1 MDFYAL
7 LGESTVYYVKVILQI
22 SLIYFV
28 IYFCL
33 DFIKETKGV
42 KVLLGMSFFLIV
54 LWTLSSLLDLEVLS
68 WILSHIW
75 TVIPFSVLV
84 VFQPE
89 MRRVFAEFATVRQ
102 FNSQSSFASRKSN
115 DTINTILEVAFHL
128 SKRKI
133 GALIVIE
140 REIGM
145 RTIAETGTILN
156 VPLNAQLLETIFY
169 PNTPLHDG
177 AVLIKEGRILS
188 AGCILP
194 LTKRDEISR
203 SLGTRHRAAIGMS
216 EETDCVIVV
225 VSEETGAVSFAY
237 KGQLVRKTNEERL
250 RRHMTNYLVKGNDRE
265 FIKAD
270 KDKTEEGK

>member
-1 MDFYAL
+1 MDYYSV
-7 LGESTVYYVKVILQI
+7 LGDSAVYYGKIILQI
-22 SLIYFV
+22 SLIFFV

-33 DFIKETKGV
+33 DFIKETKGA

-54 LWTLSSLLDLEVLS
+54 LWILSSLLDLEVLS

-89 MRRVFAEFATVRQ
+89 LRRVFAEFATVRQ
-102 FNSQSSFASRKSN
+102 FNSPSSFASRKSN
-115 DTINTILEVAFHL
+115 DTINTILEATFHL

-133 GALIVIE
+133 GAIIIIE

-156 VPLNAQLLETIFY
+156 IPLNAQLLETIFY

-177 AVLIKEGRILS
+177 AVLIKSGRILAAS
-188 AGCILP
+188 CILP

-216 EETDCVIVV
+216 EETDCLVVV
-225 VSEETGAVSFAY
+225 VSEETGAVSFAS
-237 KGQLVRKTNEERL
+237 KGQLVRQVNEDRL
-250 RRHMTNYLVKGNDRE
+250 KRHMTNYL
-265 FIKAD
+265 IKAKD
-270 KDKTEEGK
+270 KDVAKTEKLEESK

>member
-1 MDFYAL
+1 MDYL
-7 LGESTVYYVKVILQI
+7 SLGESIVYYGKIVLQI

-33 DFIKETKGV
+33 DFIKETKGA

-54 LWTLSSLLDLEVLS
+54 LWTLSSLLNLDVLS

-89 MRRVFAEFATVRQ
+89 LRRVFSQFASVQ
-102 FNSQSSFASRKSN
+102 VISSSSRKSN
-115 DTINTILEVAFHL
+115 DTINTILEVAFYL

-140 REIGM
+140 RKIGM

-156 VPLNAQLLETIFY
+156 IPLNAQLLETIFF

-177 AVLIKEGRILS
+177 AVLIKDGRILS
-188 AGCILP
+188 VGCILP
-194 LTKRDEISR
+194 LTRRDEISR

-216 EETDCVIVV
+216 EDTDCIVVV
-225 VSEETGAVSFAY
+225 VSEETGAVSFASQ
-237 KGQLVRKTNEERL
+237 GQLVRDVSEPKL
-250 RRHMTNYLVKGNDRE
+250 KKHMTNYLVIGNNRGST
-265 FIKAD
+265 KVD